1 MPYLVKVPTEKEFN
15 AASKQGDIVVLHS
28 SFVATKPDGDKEW
41 FSIRNVKKD
50 ASGNYTWVGDP
61 SDDIMQAEVAKMNDG
76 TYSIANQYHVGFSMG
91 KTKNG
96 MLQIL
101 GGNQNDSVNVRGDAY
116 PPEAI
121 MAVRRITSDTIA
133 QEIN

>member
-1 MPYLVKVPTEKEFN
+1 
-15 AASKQGDIVVLHS
+15 
-28 SFVATKPDGDKEW
+28 
-41 FSIRNVKKD
+41 
-50 ASGNYTWVGDP
+50 
-61 SDDIMQAEVAKMNDG
+61 MQAEVAKMNDG